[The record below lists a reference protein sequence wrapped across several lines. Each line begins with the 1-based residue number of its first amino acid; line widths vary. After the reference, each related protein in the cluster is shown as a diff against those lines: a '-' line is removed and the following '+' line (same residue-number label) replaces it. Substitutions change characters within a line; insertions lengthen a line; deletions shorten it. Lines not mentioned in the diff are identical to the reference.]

1 MNNNNLKHEIMWWMS
16 RLTIMLTS
24 LFLSFTL
31 ASTAYATENTM
42 SMDIQMGSGGNLI
55 FEPNELTVKE
65 GDTVTFMNGELPP
78 HNVVFLD
85 HPELSHPDLAF
96 VSGEK
101 FPVTFDKVGEYE
113 FQCEPHAGA
122 GMKGVIHVQ

>member
-1 MNNNNLKHEIMWWMS
+1 MKTITQYKHEIMWWMS

-31 ASTAYATENTM
+31 ASSAYAAE
-42 SMDIQMGSGGNLI
+42 IQMGSGGNLV
-55 FEPNELTVKE
+55 FNPSELTVNS
-65 GDTVTFMNGELPP
+65 GDTVTFVNGDLPP
-78 HNVVFLD
+78 HNVVFLE
-85 HPELSHPDLAF
+85 HEELSHSDLAF
-96 VSGEK
+96 MSGEQ
-101 FPVTFDKVGEYE
+101 FPVTFDKAGDYE